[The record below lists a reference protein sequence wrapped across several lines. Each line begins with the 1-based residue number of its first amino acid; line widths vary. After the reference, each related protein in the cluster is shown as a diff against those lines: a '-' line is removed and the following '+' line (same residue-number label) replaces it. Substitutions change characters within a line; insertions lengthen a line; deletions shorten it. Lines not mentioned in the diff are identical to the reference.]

1 MVRTFQTAQAWRW
14 TMPWLEIML
23 PLYALIVVVVYY
35 RLDRFHL
42 DIADEWIESLVLWAV
57 WIVGGALGGVL
68 ALAGIFLAACL
79 LYSPIYLAS
88 NLRRAMN
95 PGVWSD
101 PREFRFYL
109 CCFVLLCA
117 LIALAVWNLEISL
130 VVFTILAGSAQF
142 LWRLIL

>member
-1 MVRTFQTAQAWRW
+1 
-14 TMPWLEIML
+14 MPWLEIML

-35 RLDRFHL
+35 RLDRFHV

-88 NLRRAMN
+88 NFRRAMN

-101 PREFRFYL
+101 PRESRFYL

>member
-1 MVRTFQTAQAWRW
+1 
-14 TMPWLEIML
+14 MPWLEIML
-23 PLYALIVVVVYY
+23 PLYALIVVAVYY

-42 DIADEWIESLVLWAV
+42 DIADEWTESLVLWAV

-88 NLRRAMN
+88 NFRRAMN

-101 PREFRFYL
+101 PRESRFYL